1 MVLFLQVDG
10 GRRLWQR
17 SDRLEQVGQL
27 RSGYQE
33 YGVQRP
39 HYFHQI
45 GGVRNG
51 TFADRSFRPGED
63 LVYFQSVAT
72 ATSEAGSAGPRR

>member
-10 GRRLWQR
+10 GRRLWR
-17 SDRLEQVGQL
+17 RGDRLEQAGQL
-27 RSGYQE
+27 GPDYQE

-39 HYFHQI
+39 HYFHQT
-45 GGVRNG
+45 GGVCDG
-51 TFADRSFRPGED
+51 TLVDRSSKPGED

-72 ATSEAGSAGPRR
+72 SASEAGSAGTRR

>member
-10 GRRLWQR
+10 GRRLWR
-17 SDRLEQVGQL
+17 RGNRLEQAAQL
-27 RSGYQE
+27 GPDYQG

-39 HYFHQI
+39 SYFHQT
-45 GGVRNG
+45 GRVRDG
-51 TFADRSFRPGED
+51 TLADRSSRPDED

-72 ATSEAGSAGPRR
+72 AASEAGSAGPRR